1 MAYFAYDTCIECER
15 RWCPEDER
23 KGHEWWRLRDREV
36 TRWCCYRCISRA
48 WRRSAAAA
56 RMGPCPPKVEE
67 ALQTDEF
74 QFEIRYLLEKH
85 KLDHA
90 TEKMNLDCYLPE
102 KHKRDDPTEA
112 MDLD

>member
-1 MAYFAYDTCIECER
+1 MGFAYDTCIACDR
-15 RWCPEDER
+15 NLSPEYHR
-23 KGHEWWRLRDREV
+23 KGKEWWPLRDQEL
-36 TRWCCYRCISRA
+36 TRWCCYRCISRT

-90 TEKMNLDCYLPE
+90 TEKMNLDCDLPE
-102 KHKRDDPTEA
+102 KHKRGDPTEA

>member
-1 MAYFAYDTCIECER
+1 
-15 RWCPEDER
+15 
-23 KGHEWWRLRDREV
+23 
-36 TRWCCYRCISRA
+36 
-48 WRRSAAAA
+48 
-56 RMGPCPPKVEE
+56 MGPCPPKVEE

-90 TEKMNLDCYLPE
+90 TEKMNLDCYLLE